1 LVVEL
6 VEVGRFREMRG
17 RGGGAGAFTAA
28 RWGGEGAR
36 ERGMA
41 PGRVGAVGHG
51 RRKEAAGGRGSTCG
65 GARLSVRRGRREGG
79 WAGEIEW
86 VERND

>member
-1 LVVEL
+1 
-6 VEVGRFREMRG
+6 
-17 RGGGAGAFTAA
+17 
-28 RWGGEGAR
+28 
-36 ERGMA
+36 MA